1 MKWVTWERVGVDR
14 MACAW
19 LITKYIDP
27 EAEFL
32 FVPAGQKPLPEG
44 AEPFDIPG
52 VRLSHHRGHCTFYT
66 MLHEYDLRDPVLKRI
81 ARVVDEADTVQEVM
95 LEPVSAG
102 LDVLCLGIRRISPND
117 RVALDDKPLPSGT
130 FDSKRTSNPPPG
142 KPLLASRYVT
152 PCT

>member
-1 MKWVTWERVGVDR
+1 MKWVTWQQVGVDR

-19 LITKYIDP
+19 LITTYLDQ

-66 MLHEYDLRDPVLKRI
+66 MLREYDLHDPVLQRI
-81 ARVVDEADTVQEVM
+81 ARVVDEADTVQEAS
-95 LEPVSAG
+95 LEPAAAG
-102 LDVLCLGIRRISPND
+102 LDLICRGLRLTSPND
-117 RVALDDKPLPSGT
+117 QVALERGRLIYDALYAQ
-130 FDSKRTSNPPPG
+130 F
-142 KPLLASRYVT
+142 ASE
-152 PCT
+152 PNQK